1 MGWAEI
7 ARRQDGIISAAQL
20 QETGLSWQAINR
32 WRRAGVVESVNPGV
46 YLVRGAPLTYRAR
59 LWSAVLATSGTL
71 GFATAAHLWGL
82 IDEPGPRIHV
92 IIDRNARVAPPVGI
106 RLHRITLLTDTLDQR
121 DRLPITNRLTT
132 LLDYIGRLPFSQAA
146 RLADRAVQTG
156 RLTPQNIEHRLMRQ
170 PGRTGNV
177 TLRRLLDQLSDG
189 AAAESERILHRL
201 LRRAGIRNWRPNHRV
216 WDAGTLVA
224 VVDVALVAEKIA
236 IEVDGWA
243 FHTDADQ
250 FQGDRVRQNRLVAAG
265 WTVLRFTWADLTLNP
280 DYVMK
285 AIQVQLAT
293 QRPR

>member
-1 MGWAEI
+1 MGWAET
-7 ARRQDGIISAAQL
+7 ARGQDGVISAAQL
-20 QETGLSWQAINR
+20 GQFGLSRPAINR
-32 WRRAGVVESVNPGV
+32 LHLAGAFGPVHRGV

-82 IDEPGPRIHV
+82 IDEPSPRIHV

-201 LRRAGIRNWRPNHRV
+201 LRRAGIRNWRPNYRV
-216 WDAGTLVA
+216 WQGGALVA
-224 VVDVALVAEKIA
+224 VVDVALVADKIA

-250 FQGDRVRQNRLVAAG
+250 FQGDRVRQNGLVAAG

-280 DYVMK
+280 DYVIK
-285 AIQVQLAT
+285 SIRAQL
-293 QRPR
+293 PR